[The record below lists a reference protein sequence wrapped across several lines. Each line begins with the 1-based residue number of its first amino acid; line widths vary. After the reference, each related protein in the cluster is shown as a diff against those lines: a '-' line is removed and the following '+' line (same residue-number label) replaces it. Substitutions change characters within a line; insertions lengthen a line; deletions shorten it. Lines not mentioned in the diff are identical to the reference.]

1 MMDIKSSVASNILL
15 ILSNVMHK
23 TCIEDT
29 ATSTTDY
36 YLFLIAVNL
45 VGFFLYSKQPVTNQL
60 PPGTRE
66 K

>member
-29 ATSTTDY
+29 ATSTDY